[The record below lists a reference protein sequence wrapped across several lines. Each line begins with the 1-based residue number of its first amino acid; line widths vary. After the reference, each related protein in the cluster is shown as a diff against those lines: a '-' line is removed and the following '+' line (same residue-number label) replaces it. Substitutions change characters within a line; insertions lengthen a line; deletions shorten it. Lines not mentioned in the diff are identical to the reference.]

1 MNRFIA
7 ILGCCLV
14 IAASAARGDTLVTHA
29 DQRHEGMLSI
39 QDGAVK
45 IGDNV
50 VPLKNIRKLT
60 RDHTAPSVLVDEL
73 NRLTP
78 DLMVVRQSG
87 ALSWNG
93 SFIARKV
100 VAMDNTKVSFEGS
113 PKGLLLSTINTA
125 AVFFG
130 KISLAHALKLRE
142 QRRPGVLLASG
153 DFVEGSLKTVANGT
167 LLVDSVLFGRMSYAV
182 ATEAV
187 VLWLQ
192 KPKPMVPEFTVR
204 TRDGSMML
212 VKEPTFQDGALIL
225 NGSPFLNYR
234 IPLTELVQLQ
244 HGDATDVITLA
255 WKRFDQAKPEEKNIF
270 LAREA
275 NLDRMGDLRAQI
287 AIKQSDL
294 KLAIAKTQLADK
306 KRGDIG
312 AANEAVRRENS
323 RLTHEWNKQYAE
335 YVRAKSIVRSK
346 SNQLRQKQDAVRR
359 IRAEVDHWKEQTK
372 KKSHLLEEVE
382 KALTQADEKEL
393 KSAKGRRDAAKRQ
406 VDQSNRQVQHWEQ
419 RLQAEQQNL
428 ETVQKTIQN
437 AKAQEHLAKAVVDA
451 THRGKEDVKNKQR
464 KGMDAL
470 RAANREYF
478 SLLTERDRLQ
488 SDFNRRDTNKDGKLT
503 LEELKNK

>member
-14 IAASAARGDTLVTHA
+14 ITASVARGDTLVTHA
-29 DQRHEGMLSI
+29 GQRHEGMLSI

-60 RDHTAPSVLVDEL
+60 RDHTAPLALVDGL
-73 NRLTP
+73 DRLTT

-100 VAMDNTKVSFEGS
+100 VAMDDTKVSFEGS
-113 PKGLLLSTINTA
+113 PKGLRLSTINTA

-153 DFVEGSLKTVANGT
+153 DFVEGSLTVANGT
-167 LLVDSVLFGRMSYAV
+167 LIVDSVLFGRMSYAV
-182 ATEAV
+182 GTEAV

-192 KPKPMVPEFTVR
+192 KPKPIVTGFTVR

-212 VKEPTFQDGALIL
+212 VKEPAFKDGALIL
-225 NGSPFLNYR
+225 NGSPFHNYR

-244 HGDATDVITLA
+244 HGNAADVVTLA

-275 NLDRMGDLRAQI
+275 NLDRMRDLRAQI
-287 AIKQSDL
+287 SIKQSDL
-294 KLAIAKTQLADK
+294 KLAIAKTQLVDK

-312 AANEAVRRENS
+312 AANEAVLRENS
-323 RLTHEWNKQYAE
+323 RLTQEWNKQYAE

-346 SNQLRQKQDAVRR
+346 SNQLRHKQAAVRR
-359 IRAEVDHWKEQTK
+359 IRAEIDHWKEQTK
-372 KKSHLLEEVE
+372 KKSHRLEEAE

-406 VDQSNRQVQHWEQ
+406 VDQSKRQVQRSEQ
-419 RLQAEQQNL
+419 RLQAEQQKL
-428 ETVQKTIQN
+428 ETFQKTIQN
-437 AKAQEHLAKAVVDA
+437 LKAQEQFAKAVVDA
-451 THRGKEDVKNKQR
+451 TDRGKEEAKNKQR

-478 SLLTERDRLQ
+478 SLLSERNRLQ

>member
-14 IAASAARGDTLVTHA
+14 IAASVARGDTLVTHA
-29 DQRHEGMLSI
+29 GQRHEGMLSI

-60 RDHTAPSVLVDEL
+60 RDHTAPLTLVDGL
-73 NRLTP
+73 DRLTP

-100 VAMDNTKVSFEGS
+100 VAMDDTKVSFEGS
-113 PKGLLLSTINTA
+113 PKGLRLSTINTA

-153 DFVEGSLKTVANGT
+153 DFVEGNLTVANGT
-167 LLVDSVLFGRMSYAV
+167 LIVDSVLFGRMSYAV

-192 KPKPMVPEFTVR
+192 KPKPMVAGFTVR

-212 VKEPTFQDGALIL
+212 VKEPAFKDGALIL
-225 NGSPFLNYR
+225 NGSPFHNYR

-244 HGDATDVITLA
+244 HGNAADVVTLA

-275 NLDRMGDLRAQI
+275 NLDRMRDLRAQI
-287 AIKQSDL
+287 SIKQSDL
-294 KLAIAKTQLADK
+294 KLAIAKTQLVDK

-312 AANEAVRRENS
+312 AANGAVRRENN

-346 SNQLRQKQDAVRR
+346 SNQLRSAQDAVRR
-359 IRAEVDHWKEQTK
+359 IRAEIDHWKEQTK
-372 KKSHLLEEVE
+372 KKSHRLEEAE
-382 KALTQADEKEL
+382 KALIQADEKEL
-393 KSAKGRRDAAKRQ
+393 KSAKGLRDAAKRQ
-406 VDQSNRQVQHWEQ
+406 VDQSNRQVQRLEQ
-419 RLQAEQQNL
+419 RLQAEQQKL
-428 ETVQKTIQN
+428 DTFQKTIQN

-451 THRGKEDVKNKQR
+451 THRGKEEAKIKLR
-464 KGMDAL
+464 KGIDAL

-478 SLLTERDRLQ
+478 SLLSERDRLQ